1 MKERGLNFMSQIEWF
16 KNEVELAN
24 EFLAE
29 TVIDL
34 AVVEAY
40 DAKIALLKDKKAKLA
55 ESVDSMWT
63 KNKIERLDQT
73 IVAME
78 EEVKKRVIG
87 LQHIKESYM
96 ANEILFFFI
105 FLANEIIDTIETLS
119 SAEEG
124 EELSDEACEVL
135 KNISLWMRKYC
146 PDYIL

>member
-16 KNEVELAN
+16 KNEVELVN
-24 EFLAE
+24 ELLTE

-40 DAKIALLKDKKAKLA
+40 DAKITLLKDKKTKLA
-55 ESVDSMWT
+55 ESVDSMWN
-63 KNKIERLDQT
+63 KSKIERLDQT
-73 IVAME
+73 IIAME

-96 ANEILFFFI
+96 
-105 FLANEIIDTIETLS
+105 ANEIIDTIETLS

>member
-96 ANEILFFFI
+96 ANEI
-105 FLANEIIDTIETLS
+105 IDTIETLS

-135 KNISLWMRKYC
+135 KNISLWVRKYC

>member
-1 MKERGLNFMSQIEWF
+1 MSQIEWF
-16 KNEVELAN
+16 KNEVELVN
-24 EFLAE
+24 ELLTE
-29 TVIDL
+29 TMTDL
-34 AVVEAY
+34 AIVEAY
-40 DAKIALLKDKKAKLA
+40 DDKITLLKDKKAKLL

-73 IVAME
+73 IIAME

-96 ANEILFFFI
+96 
-105 FLANEIIDTIETLS
+105 ANEIIDTIETLS

>member
-29 TVIDL
+29 TRAGL
-34 AVVEAY
+34 SVVEAY
-40 DAKIALLKDKKAKLA
+40 DAKIVLLKDKKTKLL
-55 ESVDSMWT
+55 ETVDSMWT
-63 KNKIERLDQT
+63 KSKIERLEQT
-73 IVAME
+73 IIDME
-78 EEVKKRVIG
+78 KEIKERVIA
-87 LQHIKESYM
+87 LQRIKESYM
-96 ANEILFFFI
+96 ANEI
-105 FLANEIIDTIETLS
+105 IDAIETLS
-119 SAEEG
+119 STEEG